1 VSDLTTLSFEPIGR
15 EYVLSENLPK
25 IGDVLTRNGDNWT
38 VVEIREEADGT
49 STVILRPG
57 LKPAGS

>member
-1 VSDLTTLSFEPIGR
+1 MSGLTTFSFEPIGR
-15 EYVLSENLPK
+15 EYVLSEKLPK
-25 IGDVLTRNGDNWT
+25 VGDVLKRNGDNWT
-38 VVEIREEADGT
+38 VAEIREDANGT